1 MRDTKKTDEQ
11 WLEQL
16 GPEAF
21 RVARQAGTER
31 PFSGRYNAHYAIGT
45 YTCICCGQALF
56 KSDSKF
62 NSGCGWPSFFE
73 PLDAAHLIEVR
84 DTSHG
89 MIRTEIRCRGCD
101 AHLGHV
107 FNDGPPPT
115 GIRYCINSVCLD
127 FEPANSG

>member
-1 MRDTKKTDEQ
+1 MNTKTDAE
-11 WLEQL
+11 WLAHL

-21 RVARQAGTER
+21 RVARQSGTER
-31 PFSGRYNAHYAIGT
+31 PFSGQYNGHYDVGT
-45 YTCICCGQALF
+45 YTCICCGLPLF

-73 PLDAAHLIEVR
+73 PLEAAHLVEVA
-84 DTSHG
+84 DTTHG
-89 MIRTEIRCRGCD
+89 MVRTEIRCKECD

-127 FEPANSG
+127 FEAQSAG